1 MNRLLCFVSALL
13 LTVAAVA
20 GDKVVESSSR
30 RAPHWIGGVE
40 EESIIVCAEGASLEL
55 AKDKAFTR
63 VREQIIYAVATRVQS
78 STTITLN
85 EVTDNGAIQSHRE
98 VNSALSV
105 TAADIPYLADV
116 SPTHA
121 DDYYWVKSRRKDKS
135 EYYTYHLKYPLS
147 NSKLRLLV
155 DEYEKRQKQLNDS
168 LQTFASADMSQF
180 DDLSQMLQLHAQL
193 NQFKAS
199 LAETDSR
206 RDICAT
212 IARNYERQ
220 LSQNLHATVLSSNR
234 EFTRVALCYGD
245 KQLANAPLPRTRTN
259 CLVGITTE
267 VEPNSVLFS
276 YDYNMGCYEDEP
288 NWIEIIYT
296 VLGRKFPVKCYIK

>member
-1 MNRLLCFVSALL
+1 MNRLLCFVTALL
-13 LTVAAVA
+13 LTGAAVA

-30 RAPHWIGGVE
+30 RAPHWLGGVE
-40 EESIIVCAEGASLEL
+40 EESIIVSAEGASLEV
-55 AKDKAFTR
+55 AKDKALTR
-63 VREQIIYAVATRVQS
+63 VREQIVYAIATRVQS
-78 STTITLN
+78 STTITLH

-98 VNSALSV
+98 VNSDLSV

-147 NSKLRLLV
+147 NSKLRMLV
-155 DEYEKRQKQLNDS
+155 DEYETRQKQLNDS
-168 LQTFASADMSQF
+168 LQFFASADMSQL

-206 RDICAT
+206 RDLCAT

-234 EFTRVALCYGD
+234 EYTRVALCYGD

-259 CLVGITTE
+259 CLVGMATE
-267 VEPNSVLFS
+267 VETNSVLFS

-288 NWIEIIYT
+288 NWLEIIYT
-296 VLGRKFPVKCYIK
+296 VLGRKFSTKCYIK